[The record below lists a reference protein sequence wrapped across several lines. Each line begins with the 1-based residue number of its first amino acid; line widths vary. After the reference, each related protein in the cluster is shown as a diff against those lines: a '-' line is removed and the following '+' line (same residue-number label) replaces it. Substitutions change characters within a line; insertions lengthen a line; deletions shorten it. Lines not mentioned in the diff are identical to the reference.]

1 MRGWQPLIAK
11 ISGSTLEIQLHE
23 ALGDQRTC
31 VVTLEKLPIALPK
44 ADSQGSV
51 GSDGRLSREPALKGG
66 SGQEEPFEKTG
77 SSLLPSVSLLLPL
90 RRPVGEAQATTPLH
104 LRPRPVGEVASPTI
118 WG

>member
-51 GSDGRLSREPALKGG
+51 GSDGQLSREPALKGG
-66 SGQEEPFEKTG
+66 SGQEEPFKKTG

-90 RRPVGEAQATTPLH
+90 GEAQATTPLH